1 MKKILIY
8 MVAPLLLLADLL
20 PFQTIQKAKGAY
32 QRGAYER
39 SALLF
44 NQLDSNRSIL
54 SYNMANAY
62 YKAKQYNKAIKAY
75 QNAKGV
81 DEATRLYNI
90 GNCYF
95 QQDKLDQAMVFYK
108 NALRLRDDEDTRHNL
123 ALAKRKKEKQE
134 QEKNKQ
140 KDKKKKKKK
149 APKKQQQDKKKDRE
163 KENSEKKKPNKKQAE
178 DAKKR
183 EEQAK
188 MTPQERLT
196 QKELKRLMKKL
207 NEQKMPTMMYQVT
220 PPTGVRDDSKP
231 W

>member
-1 MKKILIY
+1 

-134 QEKNKQ
+134 QEKNNQ
-140 KDKKKKKKK
+140 KDKKKK
-149 APKKQQQDKKKDRE
+149 
-163 KENSEKKKPNKKQAE
+163 KKKPNKKQAE

-220 PPTGVRDDSKP
+220 PPTGVRHDQKP